1 MKTGHSSVHR
11 VLKKERNAIEV
22 IACTLFSTC
31 LFVYV
36 YAILESKLRHDSPA
50 LAYIL
55 GPGIALLICLGIT
68 GMAVKKKM
76 EPEQRLIAHQRDH
89 PKQEPAFTVH
99 VNRNRNL
106 FMNLALVSW
115 AALVLGFLL
124 GERSYWIYTLK
135 NYSYGD
141 LVSYVDIDPAL
152 DRGTSYMDAGHI
164 YFKEHSNPLVQ
175 GKFGKFRNGDTY
187 CAAPIIRGPFLAF
200 PNTQSVAN
208 VDETGNPKVSNGYVT
223 KSKVVNGYVI
233 PESGTFDFW
242 AVGTNCC
249 EGKVFKCGEVDNP
262 LARAGMRLLSDNQRP
277 FYLLAV
283 QAWSATYGL
292 PVKHPLFFEWVKD
305 PVEYEEDLSS
315 KDQGTR
321 WRNTLLFALGAFI
334 VSFLI
339 HLALHKVGIY

>member
-1 MKTGHSSVHR
+1 MKAGHFSVNR

-36 YAILESKLRHDSPA
+36 YAILESRLRHDSPF
-50 LAYIL
+50 LAFIL

-68 GMAVKKKM
+68 SMAVKKKM
-76 EPEQRLIAHQRDH
+76 EPEQRLIAHPRDH
-89 PKQEPAFTVH
+89 PRQEPAFTVH
-99 VNRNRNL
+99 ANRNRNL

-115 AALVLGFLL
+115 AALVAGFLL

-135 NYSYGD
+135 TYAYGD

-152 DRGTSYMDAGHI
+152 DRGQSYMDAGHV
-164 YFKEHSNPLVQ
+164 YFKEHSYVL
-175 GKFGKFRNGDTY
+175 GKFSKFRNGDTY
-187 CAAPIIRGPFLAF
+187 CAAPIIRGAFLETATSTK
-200 PNTQSVAN
+200 NTMS
-208 VDETGNPKVSNGYVT
+208 KVINGYV
-223 KSKVVNGYVI
+223 V

-242 AVGTNCC
+242 SVGTNCC
-249 EGKVFKCGEVDNP
+249 EGKVFKCGQFDNP

-277 FYLLAV
+277 FYVLAV
-283 QAWSATYGL
+283 QEWSATYGL

-305 PVEYEEDLSS
+305 PIEYEEDLSS
-315 KDQGTR
+315 KAEGTR